1 MGKKSRTRIIS
12 WCFYD
17 FGNSAFTT
25 LVVTFIYATYFT
37 KAIAP
42 DEITGTLLWSR
53 GISISAILIALL
65 SPNLG
70 AMADQTGLRR
80 RMLIFTTLISVAATF
95 LLFYPTEGMIREAL
109 ILFVVGNVCFEL
121 GGVFYNSYLP
131 EIAPSEKV
139 GRISGYG
146 WGFGYVGGLIIM
158 FIAMVG
164 FVNAEIPWFG
174 LARDGEHIRAT
185 NILVAAWFA
194 VFSLPLILSVREA
207 PRKGKESLGKVI
219 NDSFNQLKDTYQHIS
234 NYRQIVRLLI
244 ARLVYN
250 DGLVTIF
257 AFGAIYAA
265 GTFDFTFEEIMIFG
279 VVLNV
284 TAGLGAFIM
293 GFFDDRLGGRN
304 TIIVSLFGLIV
315 ATLGALLATNKTLFW
330 ASGILVGIFSGPNQ
344 SASRSLMVRFIPK
357 SQTSEFFGF
366 FAFSGK
372 MTSFLG
378 PLLLGIFTS
387 MFDSQRMGVSVILV
401 FFVLGLWLLF
411 RVDEEEGKRL
421 AAASS
426 SAT

>member
-1 MGKKSRTRIIS
+1 LEQKNRTQTIS

-25 LVVTFIYATYFT
+25 LVVTFIYSTYFT
-37 KAIAP
+37 QAIAP

-65 SPNLG
+65 SPILG
-70 AMADQTGLRR
+70 AIADQTGLRR
-80 RMLIFTTLISVAATF
+80 RMLISTTLISVAATF
-95 LLFYPTEGMIREAL
+95 LLYYPTEGMIREAL

-121 GGVFYNSYLP
+121 GSVFYNSYLP
-131 EIAPSEKV
+131 EIAPQEKV

-146 WGFGYVGGLIIM
+146 WSFGYVGGLLAM

-164 FVNAEIPWFG
+164 FVNPETPWFG

-185 NILVAAWFA
+185 NILVAGWFA
-194 VFSLPLILSVREA
+194 VFSLPLFFSVREV
-207 PRKGKESLGKVI
+207 PKKGRGSLGKVI
-219 NDSFNQLKDTYQHIS
+219 NDSFIQLKDTYQHIS

-284 TAGLGAFIM
+284 TAGLGAFLM

-315 ATLGALLATNKTLFW
+315 ATLGAVAAPNKTFFW
-330 ASGILVGIFSGPNQ
+330 ASGILVGIFAGPNQ
-344 SASRSLMVRFIPK
+344 SASRSLMARFIPK
-357 SQTSEFFGF
+357 ANTNEFFGF

-372 MTSFLG
+372 LTSFLG

-387 MFDSQRMGVSVILV
+387 TFGSQRMGVSVILV
-401 FFVLGLWLLF
+401 FFVFGLWLIY

-421 AAASS
+421 AMISTS
-426 SAT
+426 VS